1 MPVRVSQDELGS
13 RQACESLAGQTL
25 KQGRSVVIDRC
36 NFDVSQREHWIKIA
50 QRYSSRRK
58 QQVQARDRFAHRVGG
73 SDSKCNGKIR
83 VVAVF
88 VNTPLEECKQRVM
101 RRREHPTLPPTRE
114 SVQVVERFRRL
125 LKPPRKSEG
134 FDVVMEAKT
143 RDFGIVVQRLASML
157 TPTCLVPPPSLNQST
172 GHTSP
177 AANGDNSSG
186 NPEVQPEVGADSD
199 GSETMTPKKRALQIL
214 GSKVKAHKQ
223 PGLPQPAA
231 VQIDIEETNAEANA
245 EANAEGEF
253 RVDPTDG
260 LSYCQA
266 DFEAEYGGL
275 AEWQAAGEAQ
285 AATAAAAESESVRA
299 ARLQHMMSSGLVRS
313 TQTSAAA
320 GMVQSVGKGAEQKEH
335 ESQKLEEERRVDAS
349 NGLAYTEAEFIEE
362 YGMQYGA
369 VEWAAAQHY
378 SCGGEEDAVRE
389 AAAVVVKSDPEEHL
403 PLPTAE
409 STKDDSMLQVLQEM
423 GFARELARSA
433 LRSHKSLDAAAAWL
447 LTQQESTTLEPEPEP
462 EPYLGLPLMP
472 PQPDQHR
479 QSTAAFQ
486 DDILEGV
493 ALQLWVAEGLC
504 ALGLAEL
511 ADDLSEYFALAL
523 TETDGTEDGA
533 ANDASQHTEL
543 VELLVDYGCEAT
555 AAREFLCSAPCQCN
569 LRPHRTMRQQQ
580 QADTAAMEGDGHGI
594 ATGQPITRRV
604 GMSVWQQQHKTR
616 VSAVSWVDTKQLPW
630 AD

>member
-1 MPVRVSQDELGS
+1 
-13 RQACESLAGQTL
+13 
-25 KQGRSVVIDRC
+25 
-36 NFDVSQREHWIKIA
+36 
-50 QRYSSRRK
+50 
-58 QQVQARDRFAHRVGG
+58 
-73 SDSKCNGKIR
+73 
-83 VVAVF
+83 
-88 VNTPLEECKQRVM
+88 
-101 RRREHPTLPPTRE
+101 
-114 SVQVVERFRRL
+114 
-125 LKPPRKSEG
+125 
-134 FDVVMEAKT
+134 
-143 RDFGIVVQRLASML
+143 
-157 TPTCLVPPPSLNQST
+157 
-172 GHTSP
+172 
-177 AANGDNSSG
+177 
-186 NPEVQPEVGADSD
+186 
-199 GSETMTPKKRALQIL
+199 
-214 GSKVKAHKQ
+214 
-223 PGLPQPAA
+223 
-231 VQIDIEETNAEANA
+231 
-245 EANAEGEF
+245 
-253 RVDPTDG
+253 
-260 LSYCQA
+260 
-266 DFEAEYGGL
+266 
-275 AEWQAAGEAQ
+275 
-285 AATAAAAESESVRA
+285 
-299 ARLQHMMSSGLVRS
+299 
-313 TQTSAAA
+313 
-320 GMVQSVGKGAEQKEH
+320 
-335 ESQKLEEERRVDAS
+335 
-349 NGLAYTEAEFIEE
+349 
-362 YGMQYGA
+362 
-369 VEWAAAQHY
+369 
-378 SCGGEEDAVRE
+378 
-389 AAAVVVKSDPEEHL
+389 
-403 PLPTAE
+403 
-409 STKDDSMLQVLQEM
+409 MLQVLQEM

-447 LTQQESTTLEPEPEP
+447 LTQQEGTTLEPEPEP